1 MKIVTRAAAG
11 VLVLFLA
18 AFAVAQEEETVPQEP
33 PKWDPSQ
40 RTYTPKPNE
49 TVIKWSFVTE
59 RGVMAEKGTGDVY
72 MLLHFDKAPKTCA
85 HILELIKNKFYDGI
99 KIHRI
104 ETRADF
110 ALVQWGNAETKKP
123 DWDGMRET
131 GSGTTVPRE
140 LSDLIHD
147 IGAVGLARSQDPNS
161 GDCQMYVCLV
171 KIPRLDKQYAV
182 FGQVVA
188 GLDVMKYVKIGTRVA
203 AATVVQE
210 GTDAKAALQKI
221 AEETN
226 PGDVALKLA
235 DPEGTLKWRNIGNLR
250 LADVKEG
257 EGDPIKEGEVAVVHY
272 TGYLINGTMFDSS
285 RDKPNPFRFKLAT
298 GSVIRGWDQGV
309 LGMKVGGVR
318 KLIIPPDLGYGAA
331 SVGAIPP
338 NSTLVFE
345 VELMQIVRE

>member
-1 MKIVTRAAAG
+1 MIAINRVVALVTGLA
-11 VLVLFLA
+11 LVTV
-18 AFAVAQEEETVPQEP
+18 AVAQQEAPATQEP

-40 RTYTPKPNE
+40 KTYSPKPNE

-59 RGVMAEKGTGDVY
+59 HGVMPEKGTGDVY
-72 MLLHFDKAPKTCA
+72 MLLHFNQAPKTCA
-85 HILELIKNKFYDGI
+85 HILQLVKQKFYDGI

-123 DWDGMRET
+123 DWDGTRES

-147 IGAVGLARSQDPNS
+147 IGAVGLARAQDPNS
-161 GDCQMYVCLV
+161 GDSQMYVCLV

-188 GLDVMKYVKIGTRVA
+188 GLDVLKYVKIGTRIA
-203 AATVVQE
+203 TATVVQE
-210 GTDAKAALQKI
+210 GTDAQAALQKI
-221 AEETN
+221 LEETN

-235 DPEGTLKWRNIGNLR
+235 DPEGKLSWRNIGALR

-257 EGDPIKEGEVAVVHY
+257 QGDPIKEGETAVVHY
-272 TGYLINGTMFDSS
+272 TGYLVNGTVFDSS

-298 GSVIRGWDQGV
+298 GSVIKGWDQGV

-345 VELMQIVRE
+345 VELVQIIRE